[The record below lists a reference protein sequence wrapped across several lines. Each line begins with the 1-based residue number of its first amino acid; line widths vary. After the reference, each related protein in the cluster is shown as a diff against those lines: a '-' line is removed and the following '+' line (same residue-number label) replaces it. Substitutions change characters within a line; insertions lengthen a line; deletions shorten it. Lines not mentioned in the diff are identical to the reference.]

1 MRRCQREGGVSFNTP
16 VAVDRRHKFTP
27 GATAP
32 PPPTG
37 RERTNIFPGL
47 QRGTNGALCD
57 NLCFTNPI
65 DTPMPRNSLTPDEVK
80 SMLLA
85 VADAIIANEPYLSE
99 ADRNLG
105 DGDHGLGMQRG
116 FTAVKEKLAGTN
128 PADGIDKLFSAA
140 GMAMI
145 SSMGG
150 ASGAIFGTLF
160 RDGGKAL
167 AGRAELDAAGYADF
181 LRAACDGV
189 TARGKAKPGDKTMV
203 DALHPAA
210 EKARESANLPLFEA
224 MAAVAA
230 AGEAGRE
237 ASKAMIATLGR
248 ARTLGEAS
256 IGHPD
261 AGACSVAI
269 ILRTMSDFAAA

>member
-1 MRRCQREGGVSFNTP
+1 M
-16 VAVDRRHKFTP
+16 
-27 GATAP
+27 
-32 PPPTG
+32 PT
-37 RERTNIFPGL
+37 T
-47 QRGTNGALCD
+47 
-57 NLCFTNPI
+57 
-65 DTPMPRNSLTPDEVK
+65 SLDASQVK

-85 VADAIIANEPYLSE
+85 VADAVIAAEPYLSE

-105 DGDHGLGMQRG
+105 DGDHGIGMARG
-116 FTAVKEKLAGTN
+116 FNAVKEKIDPLD
-128 PADGIDKLFSAA
+128 PATEGVGKLFSSA

-167 AGRAELDAAGYADF
+167 AAAETLDADGLSKMLSAAAD
-181 LRAACDGV
+181 AV
-189 TARGKAKPGDKTMV
+189 MARGKAKPGDKTMV

-210 EKARESANLPLFEA
+210 AQAADETDKSIADALQ
-224 MAAVAA
+224 AVATA
-230 AGEAGRE
+230 AEAGRD

-248 ARTLGEAS
+248 AKTLGEAS

-261 AGACSVAI
+261 AGACSIAL
-269 ILRTMSDFAAA
+269 ILRTMSDFAAAQAK

>member
-1 MRRCQREGGVSFNTP
+1 
-16 VAVDRRHKFTP
+16 
-27 GATAP
+27 
-32 PPPTG
+32 
-37 RERTNIFPGL
+37 
-47 QRGTNGALCD
+47 
-57 NLCFTNPI
+57 
-65 DTPMPRNSLTPDEVK
+65 MPKASLTPDEVK

-85 VADAIIANEPYLSE
+85 VSDAIIANEPYLSE

-116 FTAVKEKLAGTN
+116 FSAVKEKLAGMSG
-128 PADGIDKLFSAA
+128 ADGIDKLFSAA

-160 RDGGKAL
+160 RDGGKSL
-167 AGRAELDAAGYADF
+167 AGVSQLDAAGYAAF

-189 TARGKAKPGDKTMV
+189 TNRGKAKPGDKTMV

-210 EKARESANLPLFEA
+210 EKAAEVTALPLSEA
-224 MAAVAA
+224 MDAVAL
-230 AGEAGRE
+230 AGEAGRD

-248 ARTLGEAS
+248 AKTLGEKS
-256 IGHPD
+256 VGFPD

-269 ILRTMSDFAAA
+269 ILRTMSDFAEG